1 METMG
6 QSKYPV
12 ELVQTLIGGTAHVIL
27 FSDGKKYV
35 VKWNGTQNK
44 RAKEVVNE
52 YVVGKLAKYLSLPVV
67 PFELVYIPDEFIK
80 NTPKLHSKKYKFSSG
95 WQYACLF
102 IENSIVLDEVYKAF
116 PSKTEVKNHDMLAA
130 MVVFDLWVNNID
142 RTMSNLLLE
151 HLSEGGYFVHMIDHG
166 ICFPG
171 GYQWSAKTLTQKLKY
186 DIPYQ
191 ETYRWA
197 FSMLNEEDF
206 TSVVEK
212 IVSLPNELIYE
223 VTQSIPGEWGVSKEE
238 SEALYNFLVGQK
250 SHLPSLITN
259 FIDQYKSNI
268 VNKKDKDDKEKKH
281 KEKKIKKDKEK
292 KNKEKKK

>member
-12 ELVQTLIGGTAHVIL
+12 EFVQTLTGGTAHVIL

-35 VKWNGTQNK
+35 VKWNGTKDK

-52 YVVGKLAKYLSLPVV
+52 YVVGKLAMLLSLPVT

-95 WQYACLF
+95 CQYACLF
-102 IENSIVLDEVYKAF
+102 IENSIELDEVFKAL

-151 HLSEGGYFVHMIDHG
+151 RLSEGGYFVHMIDHG
-166 ICFPG
+166 KCFPG
-171 GYQWSAKTLTQKLKY
+171 GYQWSAKTLTQKLKL

-206 TSVVEK
+206 TTFVEK
-212 IVSLPNELIYE
+212 IVSLRNELIYE
-223 VTQSIPGEWGVSKEE
+223 VTQSIPEEWGVSKEE
-238 SEALYNFLVGQK
+238 SETLYNFLVEQK
-250 SHLPSLITN
+250 NHLPNLITN

-268 VNKKDKDDKEKKH
+268 VNKKDKA
-281 KEKKIKKDKEK
+281 KKIKSKKDKVK
-292 KNKEKKK
+292 KNKEKKKEG

>member
-12 ELVQTLIGGTAHVIL
+12 ELVQTLVGGTAHVIR

-35 VKWNGTQNK
+35 VKWNGTQSK

-52 YVVGKLAKYLSLPVV
+52 YVVGKLAMFLSLPVV
-67 PFELVYIPDEFIK
+67 PFELVFIPEEFIK

-95 WQYACLF
+95 CQYACLF
-102 IENSIVLDEVYKAF
+102 IENSIVPDEVVKAF

-151 HLSEGGYFVHMIDHG
+151 HLSDGSYFVHLIDHG

-171 GYQWSAKTLTQKLKY
+171 GYQWSSKTLTQKLNY

-206 TSVVEK
+206 TSFVDK

-223 VTQSIPGEWGVSKEE
+223 VTQSIPEEWGVSTEE
-238 SEALYNFLVGQK
+238 SAALYNFLVEQK
-250 SHLPSLITN
+250 SHLPNLITN
-259 FIDQYKSNI
+259 FINQYKSNI
-268 VNKKDKDDKEKKH
+268 VNKKDKEKKV
-281 KEKKIKKDKEK
+281 KNKKDK
-292 KNKEKKK
+292 KNKKKKS

>member
-12 ELVQTLIGGTAHVIL
+12 ELVQTLVGGTAHVIL

-52 YVVGKLAKYLSLPVV
+52 YVVGKLAMFLSLPVV
-67 PFELVYIPDEFIK
+67 PFELVFIPEEFIK

-95 WQYACLF
+95 YQYACLF
-102 IENSIVLDEVYKAF
+102 IENSMVPDEVVKAF
-116 PSKTEVKNHDMLAA
+116 PSKTEVKNQDMLAA

-151 HLSEGGYFVHMIDHG
+151 HLSDGSYFVHLIDHG

-171 GYQWSAKTLTQKLKY
+171 GYQWSAKTLTQKLNY
-186 DIPYQ
+186 DFPYQ

-206 TSVVEK
+206 TSFVDK

-223 VTQSIPGEWGVSKEE
+223 VTQSIPEEWGVSNEE
-238 SEALYNFLVGQK
+238 SAALYNFLVEQK
-250 SHLPSLITN
+250 SHLPNLITN
-259 FIDQYKSNI
+259 FINQYKSNI
-268 VNKKDKDDKEKKH
+268 VNKKDKEKKV
-281 KEKKIKKDKEK
+281 KNKKDK
-292 KNKEKKK
+292 KNKKK

>member
-6 QSKYPV
+6 QSKFPV
-12 ELVQTLIGGTAHVIL
+12 ELVQTLVGGTAHVIR

-35 VKWNGTQNK
+35 VKWNGTQSK

-52 YVVGKLAKYLSLPVV
+52 YVVGKLAMFLSLPVV
-67 PFELVYIPDEFIK
+67 PFELVFIPEEFIK
-80 NTPKLHSKKYKFSSG
+80 NTPKLHSKKYNFSSG
-95 WQYACLF
+95 CQYACLF
-102 IENSIVLDEVYKAF
+102 IENSIVPDEVVKAF

-151 HLSEGGYFVHMIDHG
+151 HLSDGSYFVHLIDHG

-171 GYQWSAKTLTQKLKY
+171 GYQWSAKTLTQKLNY

-206 TSVVEK
+206 TSFVDK

-223 VTQSIPGEWGVSKEE
+223 VTQSIPEEWGVSNEE
-238 SEALYNFLVGQK
+238 SAALYNFLVEQK
-250 SHLPSLITN
+250 SHLPNLITN
-259 FIDQYKSNI
+259 FINQYKSNI
-268 VNKKDKDDKEKKH
+268 VNKKDKEKKV
-281 KEKKIKKDKEK
+281 KNKKDK
-292 KNKEKKK
+292 KNKKKKS